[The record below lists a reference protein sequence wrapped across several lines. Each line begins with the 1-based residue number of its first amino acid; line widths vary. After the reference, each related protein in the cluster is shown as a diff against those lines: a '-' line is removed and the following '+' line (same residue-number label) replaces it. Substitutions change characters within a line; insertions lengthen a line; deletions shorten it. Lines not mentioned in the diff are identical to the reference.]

1 MIEAVGTI
9 EYAPPEQ
16 YPESGGRS
24 DIYSLGATTY
34 YLLAG
39 WLPPRSVDRM
49 MPLSISVTKKLP
61 SSREFNLTVSTR
73 LEEVIA
79 KALEID
85 PDDRF
90 QTANQMREASA
101 RPAASFFCPFSFAG
115 ILTVNTGREP
125 SYELADLVG
134 SASRDSP

>member
-16 YPESGGRS
+16 YAESGGRTDART

-39 WLPPRSVDRM
+39 RLPPRSVDRM

-61 SSREFNLTVSTR
+61 SLRESNPTVSTR
-73 LEEVIA
+73 LEQVIA

-85 PDDRF
+85 PADRF
-90 QTANQMREASA
+90 QTATQMREAI
-101 RPAASFFCPFSFAG
+101 CPPRRF
-115 ILTVNTGREP
+115 ILLP
-125 SYELADLVG
+125 F
-134 SASRDSP
+134 